1 MHLRVSDE
9 AETVGL
15 DFDQFFDEQIGDWF
29 LFDHP
34 SGISQDSKMI
44 STPVT
49 LPPEEEKQDSKV

>member
-15 DFDQFFDEQIGDWF
+15 DLDQFFDEKIGNWS
-29 LFDHP
+29 LFDHT
-34 SGISQDSKMI
+34 SGIQDGKMI

-49 LPPEEEKQDSKV
+49 PPLEEKQDSKV